1 MTRVIDLSSIEKKI
15 KNSDLLTYTG
25 KVSEVTGL
33 MIESVG
39 PIARMGEVC
48 LIYPTDG
55 VSEPIRTEVVG
66 FSGNKLVLM
75 PLGHVNGIA
84 QGCTVV
90 ATNHTFRVPVAE
102 ELVGR
107 ILDGLGQP
115 IDNKGPIAPT
125 DYYGID
131 NDPPDPLMRERIT
144 KVLPLGIKAID
155 GLLTCGQ
162 GQRLGIFAG
171 SGVGKSTLLGMIA
184 RNAVADLNVITLV
197 GERGREVR
205 DFIEKDLKEEGLR
218 KSVLII
224 ATSDQPALVRVK
236 AAMLGTS
243 IAEYFRDKGKNVLFL
258 MDSLTRFAMAQREVG
273 MASGEPPVS
282 RGYTPSVFAML
293 PRLLERTGNS
303 SKGSITGLYTVL
315 VDGDDLNEPIS
326 DTVRGILDGHIVL
339 SRKLANR
346 NHYPAIDVLASVS
359 RVMPDIVTREHY
371 DIANTIKSKMAVYKD
386 AEDLINIGAYKKGAN
401 QDIDEAI
408 LLNKPIE
415 GFLRQR
421 VEEAHGFDKT
431 VDMMREILRIGA
443 GSQV

>member
-1 MTRVIDLSSIEKKI
+1 LTKVIDLSIVERKI
-15 KNSDLLTYTG
+15 KNSDLYTYTG
-25 KVSEVTGL
+25 SVSEVTGL
-33 MIESVG
+33 MIESEG
-39 PIARMGEVC
+39 PIAKMGEVC

-115 IDNKGPIAPT
+115 IDNNGPVTPT
-125 DYYGID
+125 EYYGID

-282 RGYTPSVFAML
+282 RGYTPSVYAML

-315 VDGDDLNEPIS
+315 VDGDDMNEPIS

-421 VEEAHGFDKT
+421 IEEAHGFDKT

-443 GSQV
+443 GS

>member
-1 MTRVIDLSSIEKKI
+1 MDLSIVERKI
-15 KNSDLLTYTG
+15 KNSDLYTYTG
-25 KVSEVTGL
+25 SVSEVTGL
-33 MIESVG
+33 MIESEG
-39 PIARMGEVC
+39 PIAKMGEVC

-115 IDNKGPIAPT
+115 IDNKGPVTPT
-125 DYYGID
+125 EYYGID

-282 RGYTPSVFAML
+282 RGYTPSVYAML

-315 VDGDDLNEPIS
+315 VDGDDMNEPIS

-421 VEEAHGFDKT
+421 IEEAHGFDKT

-443 GSQV
+443 GS

>member
-1 MTRVIDLSSIEKKI
+1 LTKVIDLSIVERKI
-15 KNSDLLTYTG
+15 KNSDLYTYTG
-25 KVSEVTGL
+25 SVSEVTGL
-33 MIESVG
+33 MIESEG
-39 PIARMGEVC
+39 PIAKMGEVC

-115 IDNKGPIAPT
+115 IDNKGPVTPT
-125 DYYGID
+125 EYYGID

-282 RGYTPSVFAML
+282 RGYTPSVYAML

-315 VDGDDLNEPIS
+315 VDGDDMNEPIS

-421 VEEAHGFDKT
+421 IEEAHGFDKT

-443 GSQV
+443 GS

>member
-1 MTRVIDLSSIEKKI
+1 MTKVIDLSIVERKI
-15 KNSDLLTYTG
+15 KNSDLYTYTG
-25 KVSEVTGL
+25 SVSEVTGL
-33 MIESVG
+33 MIESEG
-39 PIARMGEVC
+39 PIAKMGEVC
-48 LIYPTDG
+48 LIYPSEGDG
-55 VSEPIRTEVVG
+55 KPIRTEVVG
-66 FSGNKLVLM
+66 FSDNKLVLM
-75 PLGHVNGIA
+75 PLGHVNSIA

-115 IDNKGPIAPT
+115 IDNKGPVTPT
-125 DYYGID
+125 EYYGID

-282 RGYTPSVFAML
+282 RGYTPSVYAML

-315 VDGDDLNEPIS
+315 VDGDDMNEPIS

-421 VEEAHGFDKT
+421 IEEAHGFDKT

-443 GSQV
+443 GS

>member
-1 MTRVIDLSSIEKKI
+1 M
-15 KNSDLLTYTG
+15 
-25 KVSEVTGL
+25 
-33 MIESVG
+33 
-39 PIARMGEVC
+39 
-48 LIYPTDG
+48 
-55 VSEPIRTEVVG
+55 
-66 FSGNKLVLM
+66 
-75 PLGHVNGIA
+75 
-84 QGCTVV
+84 
-90 ATNHTFRVPVAE
+90 
-102 ELVGR
+102 
-107 ILDGLGQP
+107 
-115 IDNKGPIAPT
+115 
-125 DYYGID
+125 
-131 NDPPDPLMRERIT
+131 
-144 KVLPLGIKAID
+144 
-155 GLLTCGQ
+155 
-162 GQRLGIFAG
+162 
-171 SGVGKSTLLGMIA
+171 
-184 RNAVADLNVITLV
+184 
-197 GERGREVR
+197 
-205 DFIEKDLKEEGLR
+205 KEEGLR

-282 RGYTPSVFAML
+282 RGYTPSVYAML

-315 VDGDDLNEPIS
+315 VDGDDMNEPIS

-421 VEEAHGFDKT
+421 IEEAHGFDKT

-443 GSQV
+443 GS